1 MPIARRRTLALIAAA
16 CLCGVPLW
24 AKDHPAGLHVHDA
37 YVRVAGGQGASAA
50 VFFLIHNNSDHDITL
65 SGVTSDLAQMAG
77 LHAHVES
84 AEGLMQMIPIEGGVL
99 LPFGEMHEFAPGGDH
114 VMLMGLTRDLA
125 QGEILSLTL
134 TFDGAGSMIVE
145 AVVDNDRAPDAAGRH
160 DHSAA
165 PTAP

>member
-1 MPIARRRTLALIAAA
+1 
-16 CLCGVPLW
+16 
-24 AKDHPAGLHVHDA
+24 
-37 YVRVAGGQGASAA
+37 
-50 VFFLIHNNSDHDITL
+50 
-65 SGVTSDLAQMAG
+65 
-77 LHAHVES
+77 
-84 AEGLMQMIPIEGGVL
+84 
-99 LPFGEMHEFAPGGDH
+99 MHEFAPGGDH